1 MKQRSLFILFVM
13 LFLSGVAIG
22 QTQTVTGKDLE
33 KFREKRL
40 NAERDYRENYARLGM
55 PSPEELERRRVE
67 DKKVLIDLSEKL
79 RRQHYERVVREAEI
93 AWRAY
98 ESAQRQPI
106 YNPQILPGYSNPYYV
121 PYYNYA
127 RRPYKRRHGRDISW
141 RAGGGGVVYEPGGL
155 SSYVWSAP
163 PRARTQRPRRP

>member
-1 MKQRSLFILFVM
+1 MKQRSLLILFVM
-13 LFLSGVAIG
+13 MFLTGFVVG

-40 NAERDYRENYARLGM
+40 KAERDYRENYERRGL

-67 DKKVLIDLSEKL
+67 DKKILIELSNKL
-79 RRQHYERVVREAEI
+79 RRESYEREVREAEL

-98 ESAQRQPI
+98 ELSLRQPV
-106 YNPQILPGYSNPYYV
+106 YNIQIVPGYSSPYYL
-121 PYYNYA
+121 PYYNYG
-127 RRPYKRRHGRDISW
+127 RWPYKRRHGQNFSW

-155 SSYVWSAP
+155 SSYIWPV
-163 PRARTQRPRRP
+163 RTQRPRRP